1 MTEEQLKKEVN
12 EQLIQTHYVRI
23 TVLNMDE
30 NESLGEIQGI
40 VTSGN
45 ISVNGSSAIRR
56 SGSLSLVAQ
65 EVNGKTVS
73 KLTSVDNLISAEKRV
88 KIEIGLANYIDPTQ
102 DSIIWYNQGVFVIG
116 SASITHN
123 NSGLNISVQLKDKMA
138 LLSGDIGGTLP
149 QAMVHTPEVVED
161 DMGNY
166 AKNNVKFID
175 IIRTLVCEWGGIPKE
190 KVIIRDIPERIS
202 NTVRWVGGYD
212 VKIENGK
219 LIAASE
225 ANADYGFGDNI
236 GYQRVDFTYPAEKE
250 LSSNAGDSITSVLD
264 KIKNTLGNF
273 EYFFDL
279 DGNFIFQE
287 IKNYL
292 NNGSEETD
300 LEEAIADEGF
310 DYIATNQ
317 ELIDNRVY
325 NFEDATLVSA
335 YTNNPQYSAI
345 KNDINVWGIRS
356 DSKAPIYYHIVID
369 EKPAF
374 TPEEADEYQVYL
386 YQDAVGVKRARP
398 VKDGDDSINIRT
410 ITPNDWRTDIYFRY
424 ILRNESESIDYG
436 KELKEYWPTVFD
448 IENGYFYALATTVD
462 EKGEIV
468 IDKLETKKKLNA
480 MTYFFDIIDPVDK
493 KGKHLLQD
501 IWVSKIGRR
510 RKVLND
516 NNINCLFS
524 PTFPNLFYIEAGSE
538 NTAALRKEALNEIA
552 EGNAEGLI
560 QVEPAMARNIAIGSA
575 FNSAYD
581 AMRSQIHEMIA
592 YNETVS
598 ITILPLYY
606 LEPNTVVSITH
617 EDADIDGFYM
627 IKSFSVPLTYN
638 GTMSLQ
644 CTRVLQ
650 RI

>member
-1 MTEEQLKKEVN
+1 MTFEQEVN
-12 EQLIQTHYVRI
+12 EQLIQTHYIHI

-30 NESLGEIQGI
+30 TKSLGEIQGI

-88 KIEIGLANYIDPTQ
+88 KIEIGLVNYIDPTK
-102 DSIIWYNQGVFVIG
+102 DPIIWYNQGVFVIG

-149 QAMVHTPEVVED
+149 QAMVHAPEVVED

-166 AKNNVKFID
+166 AKNNVKFVD
-175 IIRTLVCEWGGIPKE
+175 IIRTLVCEWGEIPTDKI
-190 KVIIRDIPERIS
+190 IIRDIPERIS
-202 NTVRWVGGYD
+202 NTVRWTGGYD
-212 VKIENGK
+212 VKIEDGK

-225 ANADYGFGDNI
+225 TDAEYGFGDNI
-236 GYQRVDFTYPAEKE
+236 GYQRVDFTYPVEKE

-310 DYIATNQ
+310 DYIAINP
-317 ELIDNRVY
+317 ELANNLAY

-369 EKPAF
+369 EKPDF
-374 TPEEADEYQVYL
+374 TPGTTSYEVCL
-386 YQDAVGVKRARP
+386 YQDAVGIKRARP
-398 VKDGDDSINIRT
+398 VKEADDPNNRT

-424 ILRNESESIDYG
+424 VLGDESVDYG

-462 EKGEIV
+462 EKGETV
-468 IDKLETKKKLNA
+468 INKVETKKKLNA

-493 KGKHLLQD
+493 KTGKHLLQD

-524 PTFPNLFYIEAGSE
+524 PTFPNLFYIEAGTE

-552 EGNAEGLI
+552 EGNAKGLI

-606 LEPNTVVSITH
+606 LEPNTVISIAH
-617 EDADIDGFYM
+617 EEAGIDGLYM
-627 IKSFSVPLTYN
+627 IKSFSIPLTYN